1 MGPAT
6 SARSTTAYA
15 VRAAVLLQDG
25 AARGLAPHWDQVRL
39 TEAGGVQQLESADRP
54 GLLLLQLPDSLV
66 GHWWAEDAIGWA
78 AERGVPI
85 VLWDT
90 STGGVPRPDRAEV
103 LRLGALAGQLATVSR
118 SRATD
123 YAADLPDA
131 AVWHLPEATDP
142 ARHLPGGRTGAR
154 RRVEVLPDA
163 EDAAH
168 PGRSDQPTPA
178 TAYDLAAA
186 GVALVSAPNPA
197 LELDLDGA
205 VRVADPGESRL
216 AAAALRR
223 QPEVRDRQAHL
234 ARRAVL
240 LRHTWAVR
248 AGQVLRQLE
257 LPAPAPDRSVS
268 AVVPTVRPWQ
278 LDHVLETLAAQ
289 RHPDVELVLVTHGF
303 QAPAAEVL
311 ARAADL
317 GLDHVQVLHAASDLT
332 LGACLNLG
340 VAAASGR
347 YTAKMDDD
355 NLYGPHYLLDL
366 VLAFEH
372 TSAQVVGKWA
382 HYVHLTGSDAV
393 LLRFAGQEHR
403 EVDLV
408 QGGTI
413 VMPTDLLRELGF
425 ADLPRRVDTTLLKRV
440 RAGDGRIWSADRFN
454 FVSRRAADTTGHTW
468 GITDQ
473 ELLTRASSVVF
484 YGDPTRHT
492 TL

>member
-1 MGPAT
+1 
-6 SARSTTAYA
+6 
-15 VRAAVLLQDG
+15 
-25 AARGLAPHWDQVRL
+25 
-39 TEAGGVQQLESADRP
+39 
-54 GLLLLQLPDSLV
+54 
-66 GHWWAEDAIGWA
+66 
-78 AERGVPI
+78 
-85 VLWDT
+85 
-90 STGGVPRPDRAEV
+90 
-103 LRLGALAGQLATVSR
+103 
-118 SRATD
+118 
-123 YAADLPDA
+123 
-131 AVWHLPEATDP
+131 
-142 ARHLPGGRTGAR
+142 
-154 RRVEVLPDA
+154 
-163 EDAAH
+163 
-168 PGRSDQPTPA
+168 
-178 TAYDLAAA
+178 
-186 GVALVSAPNPA
+186 
-197 LELDLDGA
+197 
-205 VRVADPGESRL
+205 
-216 AAAALRR
+216 
-223 QPEVRDRQAHL
+223 HL